1 MIPLCSN
8 PDYLTII
15 SYIFLNWLL
24 CGKPKVSENTTGNLE
39 FVINRMQF
47 IYFRHS
53 NCYKITNSTITLTF
67 QFNIHIFVGNQYVN

>member
-8 PDYLTII
+8 PDYLTIV
-15 SYIFLNWLL
+15 SYVFLNWLL
-24 CGKPKVSENTTGNLE
+24 CGNPKSSENTTGNLE

-53 NCYKITNSTITLTF
+53 NCHKITNSTITLTF
-67 QFNIHIFVGNQYVN
+67 QCNIHI